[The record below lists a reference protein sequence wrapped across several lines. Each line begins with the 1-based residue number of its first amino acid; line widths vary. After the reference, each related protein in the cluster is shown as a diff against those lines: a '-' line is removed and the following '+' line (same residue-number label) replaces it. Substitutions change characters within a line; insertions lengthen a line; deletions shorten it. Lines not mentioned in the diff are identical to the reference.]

1 VREVVLRI
9 VLLIAL
15 FFVSPA
21 RKEITL
27 RIPLQPGQPEEIAVV
42 TFDANRVS
50 AEHVKKWMLL
60 HETSYYHTPTFGY
73 YADCKPSDISKLEED
88 IKRTEQMVSD
98 LDHNNYPKELTD
110 VVRYLRDLQSFWLW
124 MAQQE
129 LAFLKSGKLP
139 QTDHG
144 LDLSACQMSTDKAP
158 ACFQI
163 FHNWHNCANNELMKR
178 IGSYPKEKWKGF
190 LNSFGIQERLEST
203 LGE

>member
-1 VREVVLRI
+1 MLHI
-9 VLLIAL
+9 VLLIAM
-15 FFVSPA
+15 FVVSPA

-42 TFDANRVS
+42 TFDADRVS

-60 HETSYYHTPTFGY
+60 HEASYYHTPTFGY
-73 YADCKPSDISKLEED
+73 YPDCKPSDISKLEED

-98 LDHNNYPKELTD
+98 LDHHDYPKELTD
-110 VVRYLRDLQSFWLW
+110 VVRYVRDLQSFWLW

-139 QTDHG
+139 QTEYNG
-144 LDLSACQMSTDKAP
+144 LDLRACQVSTDKAP
-158 ACFQI
+158 ACSQI

-178 IGSYPKEKWKGF
+178 TGSYPKEKWKAF
-190 LNSFGIQERLEST
+190 LDGFGIQERLEST